1 MTSSIY
7 VIKRCSQHHIRW
19 NTKIK
24 DKTLESLFPVY
35 KQELERCIDHLMEL
49 DFIPT
54 FGSFNESVFESSVWK
69 QIVFNNASEI
79 LRSQLKKASARRYKS
94 YKKTYAKAKSSGKFL
109 KFVSKKFSE
118 LNLKP
123 IHKSKYFKKPEIK
136 NVNILLDSRICNI
149 KDSNHFDGFL
159 KVALPFRKEG
169 KSRRYQT
176 INLPFRHHKQSLKFK
191 DWIQKKSVR
200 LSLDSKNRVSL
211 TFFYEKESPE
221 KRKVGLEIGVDIGYK
236 KLISS
241 SDGMFYGGSPLEYLY
256 NYIARKQ
263 RGSKKYKKT
272 LKFKKDE
279 INRYINRFFNDHKDL
294 KTLVVENL
302 KEVKKDS
309 KFSKKFNNKLQYWS
323 YRQVLDKL
331 EGSCAENGI
340 LLLKI
345 NPAYTSQTCSKC
357 GMKDKK
363 SRNGEYFKCLSCGY
377 SDDADHNAS
386 LNILQRGLLTTLT
399 TKQESPFPLGVG

>member
-1 MTSSIY
+1 M
-7 VIKRCSQHHIRW
+7 KRCSQHHLYW
-19 NTKIK
+19 NTRIK

-35 KQELERCIDHLMEL
+35 KQELEKCIDHLMDL
-49 DFIPT
+49 DSIPT
-54 FGSFNESVFESSVWK
+54 FGSVDSSVFESSVWK
-69 QIVFNNASEI
+69 QIVFVNASEI
-79 LRSQLKKASARRYKS
+79 LRSQLKKASNRRFKS
-94 YKKTYAKAKSSGKFL
+94 YKKTYAKAKESGKFL

-123 IHKSKYFKKPEIK
+123 IHKTRYFKKPEIK
-136 NVNILLDSRICNI
+136 NINILLDSRICNI

-159 KVALPFRKEG
+159 KVALPFKKEG
-169 KSRRYQT
+169 KSNRYQT
-176 INLPFRHHKQSLKFK
+176 INLPFRHHNQSLKFK
-191 DWIQKKSVR
+191 DWKQKKSVR

-211 TFFYEKESPE
+211 TFFYEKEAPE
-221 KRKVGLEIGVDIGYK
+221 KRKVGSEIGVDIGYK
-236 KLISS
+236 KLLSS

>member
-7 VIKRCSQHHIRW
+7 VIKRCSQHHLHW
-19 NTKIK
+19 NTRIK

-159 KVALPFRKEG
+159 KVVLPFRKESS
-169 KSRRYQT
+169 KRYQT
-176 INLPFRHHKQSLKFK
+176 INLPFKHHKQSLKFK
-191 DWIQKKSVR
+191 DWKQKGAVR
-200 LSLDSKNRVSL
+200 LSLDSKNRVFL
-211 TFFYEKESPE
+211 TFFYEKETPE
-221 KRKVGLEIGVDIGYK
+221 KRKVGSEIGVDIGYK
-236 KLISS
+236 KLLSV
-241 SDGMFYGGSPLEYLY
+241 SDGMFYGGNPLEYLY

-263 RGSKKYKKT
+263 RCSKRYKKT

-279 INRYINRFFNDHKDL
+279 INRYINRFLNDHSCL
-294 KTLVVENL
+294 KILVVENL

-309 KFSKKFNNKLQYWS
+309 KFSHSLNNRLQYWS
-323 YRQVLDKL
+323 YRQVLEKL
-331 EGSCAENGI
+331 ERSCAENGI
-340 LLLKI
+340 LLIKI

-363 SRNGEYFKCLSCGY
+363 SRNGEKFLCLSCGY

-386 LNILQRGLLTTLT
+386 VNILQKGLLTTLT
-399 TKQESPFPLGVG
+399 TKQESPTH